1 MFDGEIYHASMMQT
15 IVWLNL
21 TRKRNK
27 KHSSSQNKQKNVGLI
42 KSCDEIVEQKTHF
55 VTRACSFFSRF
66 RLRVRGLSYGGYF
79 CNG

>member
-27 KHSSSQNKQKNVGLI
+27 KHSSSQKNVGLI
-42 KSCDEIVEQKTHF
+42 KSCDEIVEQIKTHF
-55 VTRACSFFSRF
+55 VTRACSF
-66 RLRVRGLSYGGYF
+66 L
-79 CNG
+79 